1 MSESTNSFDELDL
14 LELELDN
21 DPYYAEILNQ
31 RMVAYQKES
40 EIDRQKLEEE
50 IILAL
55 QSFLR
60 SSTIKYTIIG
70 GRAVMRYVDDK
81 NLSPSEKILLQS
93 FDYDIL
99 VYDSQVRRDQMVILA
114 SEEITNKLKESGMG
128 FVKLVDRILPAV
140 DVVQIGYEL
149 NNSIKFFA
157 DFHFKKEIDLSI
169 VKIDGL
175 YYPTTDWILQELV
188 DTMNTESEIKS
199 LKRYTRHR
207 LLQSQM
213 NEKNL

>member
-188 DTMNTESEIKS
+188 DTMNTESEMKS